1 MSVAD
6 NTIREDVIAST
17 VDILKTVLGPVGARE
32 AGFQIADEFT
42 RRRSKVNKAHS
53 VTQATKDAIRADLL
67 SKTKSFGKIQK
78 EHKVGMSTV
87 QRVASELRSQG
98 LLD

>member
-1 MSVAD
+1 MNVAEK
-6 NTIREDVIAST
+6 TIREDLIASS

-42 RRRSKVNKAHS
+42 RRRAKVNKAHS
-53 VTQATKDAIRADLL
+53 VPQTTKDAIRIDLL
-67 SKTKSFGKIQK
+67 AREKSFGKIQL

-87 QRVASELRSQG
+87 QRIASELRSQG
-98 LLD
+98 LLS